1 MWMQIPDLFNCFA
14 LMLCIDVSK
23 SKINSDLW
31 QDSLYSLKEFVKLNG
46 IVPIKTSKTSWG
58 IFFKL
63 SAQHSRAESQI
74 LSKLR
79 KLFFWYYLLV
89 QTIVVHFKSLVLHQ
103 LSSLRVDHNNRSI
116 VMVMMLMMPEIALVS
131 VLRFFDQRFLLNN
144 LFDCFHISS
153 NWLTRFFLFD

>member
-1 MWMQIPDLFNCFA
+1 MQIPDLLNFWAVC
-14 LMLCIDVSK
+14 VSK
-23 SKINSDLW
+23 PKIYSELW
-31 QDSLYSLKEFVKLNG
+31 HDSLYSLKEFFNLNG
-46 IVPIKTSKTSWG
+46 IVPIKTSKISWG
-58 IFFKL
+58 IFLNFL
-63 SAQHSRAESQI
+63 YNFQEESQI

-79 KLFFWYYLLV
+79 KLFFRSYLLV